1 MEENS
6 KLNTNI
12 KQKKMQKRKKAKTI
26 NLLNKG
32 VQFTNKIIKHDFIN
46 NNKIKKVRNP
56 GIDLVRL
63 LTMYCIVLNH
73 FLCFGNGFNYF
84 YKHKRILS
92 MIHSFTDWTND
103 AFILISGIVGYKT
116 NKYSNLLYLW
126 LTVFFYSVGIH
137 KYITIFK
144 KGFHVNQNTN
154 EQYYPLIFNKYWY
167 FTIYFATY
175 LYLPL
180 INKGI
185 EHLTKFE
192 LRLVIMSLI
201 GILVLWRDYFIPI

>member
-12 KQKKMQKRKKAKTI
+12 KQKNLQKKKKKSL

-32 VQFTNKIIKHDFIN
+32 VQFTKRIIKHDLIN
-46 NNKIKKVRNP
+46 NEIKKVRNP

-63 LTMYCIVLNH
+63 FAMYCIVVNH
-73 FLCFGNGFNYF
+73 FLYFGNGYNYF
-84 YKHKRILS
+84 YRHKRILY
-92 MIHSFTDWTND
+92 MIHNFTDWHND

-126 LTVFFYSVGIH
+126 LTVLFYSVGIH
-137 KYITIFK
+137 KYILEYK
-144 KGFHVNQNTN
+144 KGFQINHKFD
-154 EQYYPLIFNKYWY
+154 EQYYPLIFKKYWY
-167 FTIYFATY
+167 FTIYFGTY

-180 INKGI
+180 
-185 EHLTKFE
+185 
-192 LRLVIMSLI
+192 LI
-201 GILVLWRDYFIPI
+201 KVSNI